1 MINKINN
8 KNYVCPHCGEVKDTQ
23 KKLDAHIYNA
33 HRAFN
38 KSVSEAMSLYSNKP
52 KWILYNL
59 DKEVLKEWFTRHKDY
74 NNYVK
79 LYDKQFSHFYDLI
92 TFIREWKNEDFD
104 IFFGPFLDWKIKNPK
119 VANSIEMC
127 HIAFPNQPQIAQ
139 KLYNEKMKAKNPFT
153 GHGKEF
159 SPFSKDFVGY
169 KDMDEKEKEKAVLEA
184 TKHNVVGRNTNQK
197 EYWMKKGFSEEE
209 SIKKVSERQTTFSK
223 EICIEKHGEK
233 DGLKVWQERQDKWQ
247 ATLDAKSPE
256 EKERIARAKMCWGKG
271 YSKISQEMFW
281 QIYEKIKTKV
291 DTDQI
296 YFATYNRLTHKD
308 DGTEKNHEY
317 FYITEDGEH
326 FFLDF
331 LLKNKKR
338 VIEFDGD
345 YWHGEARG
353 NQERDRIREQKLK
366 AAGYEIHR
374 VSERD
379 YKKEPVAMVYEAV
392 QFLLED

>member
-1 MINKINN
+1 MNKIY

-38 KSVSEAMSLYSNKP
+38 KSVSEAIALYSNKP

-59 DKEVLKEWFTRHKDY
+59 DKKVLKEWFARHKDY

-79 LYDKQFSHFYDLI
+79 LYDKQFSHFYELV
-92 TFIREWKNEDFD
+92 THIREWENSDFNV
-104 IFFGPFLDWKIKNPK
+104 FFGPFLDWKIANPK
-119 VANSIEMC
+119 VSNSLELCKIV
-127 HIAFPNQPQIAQ
+127 FPNQPKIAQ
-139 KLYNEKMKAKNPFT
+139 RLYEEKMKAKNPFT
-153 GHGKEF
+153 GHGKEL
-159 SPFSKDFVGY
+159 SPFSKDFNGY
-169 KDMDEKEKEKAVLEA
+169 KDMNEKEKEKAVLEA

-197 EYWMKKGFSEEE
+197 EYWMKKGYTEKEAE
-209 SIKKVSERQTTFSK
+209 QLVSQRQQTFSK

-233 DGLKVWQERQDKWQ
+233 EGLKIWQERQDKWQ

-256 EKERIARAKMCWGKG
+256 EKERIARAKMCGGKG
-271 YSKISQEMFW
+271 YSMISQEMFW
-281 QIYEKIKTKV
+281 KIYEKIKTVV

-308 DGTEKNHEY
+308 DGTEKNYEY
-317 FYITEDGEH
+317 FFITEDGEH

-331 LLKNKKR
+331 LLRNKKR
-338 VIEFDGD
+338 IIEFDGD

-366 AAGYEIHR
+366 DAGYEIWR

-379 YKKEPVAMVYEAV
+379 YKREPVAMVYEAV

>member
-1 MINKINN
+1 MLNLNN
-8 KNYVCPHCGEVKDTQ
+8 KLICPHCGEVKDTQ
-23 KKLDAHIYNA
+23 KQLDAHIYNA

-38 KSVSEAMSLYSNKP
+38 KSVSEAMSLYSNKS

-127 HIAFPNQPQIAQ
+127 HIAFPNQPEIAQ

-153 GHGKEF
+153 GHGKEL
-159 SPFSKDFVGY
+159 SPFSKDFIGY
-169 KDMDEKEKEKAVLEA
+169 KDMSEAEKEKAVLEA
-184 TKHNVVGRNTNQK
+184 TKHDVVGRNTNQK
-197 EYWMKKGFSEEE
+197 EYWMKKGFSEED

-223 EICIEKHGEK
+223 EKCIEKYGEK
-233 DGLKVWQERQDKWQ
+233 EGLKIWQERQDKWQ

-281 QIYEKIKTKV
+281 QIYEKIKNVV

-331 LLKNKKR
+331 LLRNKKR
-338 VIEFDGD
+338 IIEFDGD

-366 AAGYEIHR
+366 VAGYEIHR